1 MFAVSAPRCAAAPAA
16 RAASTLGSKRAIA
29 AAPLRVHRARRASAV
44 NVTARAAGTIEK
56 VTKDELE
63 TVMQVRVAR
72 CRTPSVSRL
81 VIPRFTLNPVR
92 FAKKSALSDRR
103 RRARAPRRDA
113 IASDDARYPFF
124 PFPVSRRRVTA
135 LSFCHASRA
144 S

>member
-1 MFAVSAPRCAAAPAA
+1 MFAVSAPHCATAPPPA

-72 CRTPSVSRL
+72 CRRDRGPA
-81 VIPRFTLNPVR
+81 IYPKPR
-92 FAKKSALSDRR
+92 S
-103 RRARAPRRDA
+103 
-113 IASDDARYPFF
+113 
-124 PFPVSRRRVTA
+124 
-135 LSFCHASRA
+135 
-144 S
+144 

>member
-1 MFAVSAPRCAAAPAA
+1 MFAVSAPRCATAPPPA

-92 FAKKSALSDRR
+92 FAKKSALSERR
-103 RRARAPRRDA
+103 RRARRDATRRD
-113 IASDDARYPFF
+113 
-124 PFPVSRRRVTA
+124 RV
-135 LSFCHASRA
+135 
-144 S
+144 

>member
-1 MFAVSAPRCAAAPAA
+1 MFAVSAPRCATAPPPA

-81 VIPRFTLNPVR
+81 VVPRFTLNPVPN
-92 FAKKSALSDRR
+92 
-103 RRARAPRRDA
+103 ARKAPLLNIDVER
-113 IASDDARYPFF
+113 IASDDARTPHD
-124 PFPVSRRRVTA
+124 PFPWTSSR
-135 LSFCHASRA
+135 SF
-144 S
+144 

>member
-1 MFAVSAPRCAAAPAA
+1 MFAVSAPCCATAPPA

-81 VIPRFTLNPVR
+81 VVPRFTLNPVPE
-92 FAKKSALSDRR
+92 KGKNVDVE
-103 RRARAPRRDA
+103 RARRDA
-113 IASDDARYPFF
+113 TPD
-124 PFPVSRRRVTA
+124 RV
-135 LSFCHASRA
+135 
-144 S
+144 

>member
-1 MFAVSAPRCAAAPAA
+1 
-16 RAASTLGSKRAIA
+16 
-29 AAPLRVHRARRASAV
+29 V

-81 VIPRFTLNPVR
+81 VIPRFTLNPR
-92 FAKKSALSDRR
+92 SKAKKSALSERR

-113 IASDDARYPFF
+113 IASLTTLDTLSSRF
-124 PFPVSRRRVTA
+124 PFHVVASPRCHSVMHRAHRRTGRR
-135 LSFCHASRA
+135 LW
-144 S
+144 